1 MHNCKTTRDLMTE
14 LLTEGAATPT
24 HELLIELRCCSEC
37 REEFDALK
45 NTLYLTTRTIESV
58 APPDEY
64 WSDYHAS
71 LRRKLLASRAPAVT
85 PSEPWWWAR
94 LFKTSVPVPVP
105 VGLAL
110 LLLFA
115 GALFYTSRASTT
127 KQQQEPTVVRMPVEV
142 PVIQERVVTRTV
154 YRDRYRTVVLRTGS
168 KVNDQSTLARSQ
180 KSDVVPA
187 TLIGFKPLEEIKLTV
202 IKGGTGNEK

>member
-45 NTLYLTTRTIESV
+45 KTLHVTTRTIESV
-58 APPDEY
+58 APPEEY
-64 WSDYHAS
+64 WSGYHAS
-71 LRRKLLASRAPAVT
+71 LKRKLLGSRAPVET
-85 PSEPWWWAR
+85 PPQPSWVVR
-94 LFKTSVPVPVP
+94 LFRTSVPVPVP

-110 LLLFA
+110 IILFA
-115 GALFYTSRASTT
+115 GAFFYASRAATI
-127 KQQQEPTVVRMPVEV
+127 QVRQEPTVVRMPVEV
-142 PVIQERVVTRTV
+142 PVIQERVVTQTV
-154 YRDRYRTVVLRTGS
+154 YRYRYRTVVSRTGN
-168 KVNDQSTLARSQ
+168 KVDDQATLARSQ
-180 KSDVVPA
+180 KSNPVPA

-202 IKGGTGNEK
+202 IKGGTGNDK

>member
-24 HELLIELRCCSEC
+24 QELLIELRCCEEC

-45 NTLYLTTRTIESV
+45 NTLHLTASTIESV

-64 WSDYHAS
+64 WAGYHAS
-71 LRRKLLASRAPAVT
+71 LKQKLLASRAPAET
-85 PSEPWWWAR
+85 LQQPSWVLR
-94 LFKTSVPVPVP
+94 FFRSSVLVPVP

-110 LLLFA
+110 VLLF
-115 GALFYTSRASTT
+115 GAAVFYQSRAITP
-127 KQQQEPTVVRMPVEV
+127 KRDEVQTVVRV
-142 PVIQERVVTRTV
+142 PVQVPVVQERVVTRTV
-154 YRDRYRTVVLRTGS
+154 YRDRYRTIVSRANN

-180 KSDVVPA
+180 QTPA
-187 TLIGFKPLEEIKLTV
+187 TLIGFKPLEEIKLKV
-202 IKGGTGNEK
+202 IKGGTGNDK

>member
-1 MHNCKTTRDLMTE
+1 MHNCKTTRDLITE
-14 LLTEGAATPT
+14 LLTEGATTPT

-37 REEFDALK
+37 RQEFDGLK
-45 NTLYLTTRTIESV
+45 NTLYVTTRTIESV

-71 LRRKLLASRAPAVT
+71 LRRKLLASRAPAETLRQQSWVI
-85 PSEPWWWAR
+85 R
-94 LFKTSVPVPVP
+94 LFRTSVPVPVP

-110 LLLFA
+110 VILF
-115 GALFYTSRASTT
+115 GAVLFYATRAAIT
-127 KQQQEPTVVRMPVEV
+127 KERQEPTVVRIPVEV
-142 PVIQERVVTRTV
+142 PTIQERVVTQTV
-154 YRDRYRTVVLRTGS
+154 YRDRYRTVVLRTGN

-180 KSDVVPA
+180 KRDVTPA

>member
-14 LLTEGAATPT
+14 LLAEGAATPT

-37 REEFDALK
+37 RDEFDALK
-45 NTLYLTTRTIESV
+45 NTLYATTRTIESV
-58 APPDEY
+58 APPEEY

-71 LRRKLLASRAPAVT
+71 LKRKLLASRAPVVT
-85 PSEPWWWAR
+85 PSEPSWWAR

-110 LLLFA
+110 VLLFA
-115 GALFYTSRASTT
+115 GALFYASRAATT
-127 KQQQEPTVVRMPVEV
+127 KQQQEATVVRMPVEV

-154 YRDRYRTVVLRTGS
+154 YRDRYRRVVVRTGS

-180 KSDVVPA
+180 KSDGVPA

-202 IKGGTGNEK
+202 IKGGTGNDK

>member
-1 MHNCKTTRDLMTE
+1 
-14 LLTEGAATPT
+14 
-24 HELLIELRCCSEC
+24 
-37 REEFDALK
+37 
-45 NTLYLTTRTIESV
+45 
-58 APPDEY
+58 
-64 WSDYHAS
+64 
-71 LRRKLLASRAPAVT
+71 
-85 PSEPWWWAR
+85 
-94 LFKTSVPVPVP
+94 VPVPVP

-110 LLLFA
+110 VLLFA
-115 GALFYTSRASTT
+115 GALLYTSRASTT

-187 TLIGFKPLEEIKLTV
+187 TLIGFKPIEQIKLTV

>member
-1 MHNCKTTRDLMTE
+1 MTE

-45 NTLYLTTRTIESV
+45 NTLYVTTRTIESV

-71 LRRKLLASRAPAVT
+71 LRRKLLASRAPAGT
-85 PSEPWWWAR
+85 PSEPSWWAR

-110 LLLFA
+110 VLLFA
-115 GALFYTSRASTT
+115 GALFYASRAATT

-154 YRDRYRTVVLRTGS
+154 YRDRYRTVVLRTGN

-202 IKGGTGNEK
+202 IKGGTGNDK